1 MSKKK
6 INELNMVSRFIG
18 DFFDGISQGTAD
30 RLLKKAKQR
39 GMPPE
44 ILKGMEKDRLVN
56 FPTLDIIVGICVSQI
71 SRQIWL
77 YYQN

>member
-44 ILKGMEKDRLVN
+44 ILKGMEKIKKDSDA
-56 FPTLDIIVGICVSQI
+56 LDKLIAK
-71 SRQIWL
+71 
-77 YYQN
+77 YDKKK